1 MPGFDPAAAE
11 RFLATTAR
19 VLERRLHARL
29 FADGPASG
37 VRDAVAAYRTPDG
50 GFGFGLEPDA
60 RSPHAH
66 PAAISTAL
74 RILHEADAW
83 DDDLARAA
91 CDWLWRHAPGDHAP
105 PSGSPS
111 APPPAHDDLGPGA
124 GGATFVDP
132 GVEGW
137 PRAPWF
143 GPEPGLPRSP
153 VQAGPITGL
162 LVAHDVAHP
171 WRDATEALLWDEID
185 AWIAAAPDHAL
196 TGIPRIGRGYELRG
210 LLAFL
215 EHADDERRAHAAI
228 DGLASHVAASVSVA
242 VGGDEEAHRPL
253 HLAPA
258 PTARAARLFAHGV
271 LDAHVDAL
279 AAGQRDDGGW
289 TFDWM
294 AWSPA
299 AAADW
304 RGALTVDA
312 LRVLRLHGR
321 W

>member
-1 MPGFDPAAAE
+1 MPSFDPSAAE

-29 FADGPASG
+29 FDGGPAAG

-83 DDDLARAA
+83 DDDLARGA

-105 PSGSPS
+105 P
-111 APPPAHDDLGPGA
+111 PAGPTGAAVENLGPGA

-143 GPEPGLPRSP
+143 GPQPGLPRSP
-153 VQAGPITGL
+153 VQAGPITGY

-171 WRDATEALLWDEID
+171 WRPATEALLWAEVD
-185 AWIAAAPDHAL
+185 AWIAAEPDRTL
-196 TGIPRIGRGYELRG
+196 TGLPRVGRGYDLRG

-215 EHADDERRAHAAI
+215 EHAGDEPRAIAAI
-228 DGLASHVAASVSVA
+228 DGLADHVAALVDVDVDGA
-242 VGGDEEAHRPL
+242 DEAHRPL
-253 HLAPA
+253 HVAPV
-258 PTARAARLFAHGV
+258 PGARTARLFDPAV

-279 AAGQRDDGGW
+279 AAGQQDDGGW

-299 AAADW
+299 TTADW
-304 RGALTVDA
+304 RGVLTVDA
-312 LRVLRLHGR
+312 LRILRAHGR